1 MKRTFEFEQN
11 NDKYTLKNTAPHE
24 KKDPFEIDKSKKE
37 FDTKKFYQ
45 YVFSDISFPIEIE
58 IIDKAT
64 SDDKETQRVYGIIND
79 IVQGVVAKL
88 NNK

>member
-1 MKRTFEFEQN
+1 MCQPILT
-11 NDKYTLKNTAPHE
+11 
-24 KKDPFEIDKSKKE
+24 ISE

-45 YVFSDISFPIEIE
+45 YVFSDISIPIEIE
-58 IIDKAT
+58 IIDKT
-64 SDDKETQRVYGIIND
+64 MSDDKEVQRVYGVIND

>member
-45 YVFSDISFPIEIE
+45 YVFSDIS
-58 IIDKAT
+58 
-64 SDDKETQRVYGIIND
+64 
-79 IVQGVVAKL
+79 
-88 NNK
+88 